1 MKRTKDD
8 LHHRYKNMEGE
19 TMIYFDNSAT
29 TKPYP
34 EVIESFIKVSTDY
47 FGNPSSLHGLGVQ
60 AEKLLSAAR
69 KQMAE
74 LLKVKSSEI
83 YFTSGGTESNNLA
96 IKGVA
101 QAYANRGKHI
111 ITTAIE
117 HPSVGDAC
125 HSLEEQGFELTY
137 LPVDEQG
144 RISLSELELALREDT
159 ILVSIMHVNNE
170 VGSIQPIAEIGS
182 LLKRYPKALFHVDH
196 VQGAGKV
203 DLPIR
208 ENNIDLCSI
217 SGHKVH
223 GLKGTGILY
232 IRDGVRIQSLFHGGN
247 QETKIRSGTENVAG
261 IVALSKAFRI
271 SMNNQ
276 QLYHDK
282 MQQIRDYLYDGLMKM
297 DGVLVNSPL
306 NGALHILNFSVP
318 GIKSE
323 VLLHAL
329 EAEGIVVST
338 TSACSSKKRTSSKT
352 VEAMF
357 HDSVRSESV
366 IRISTTYSNQLE
378 EAEKVLAAIQKIVAN
393 LEKIMR
399 VAK

>member
-1 MKRTKDD
+1 
-8 LHHRYKNMEGE
+8 
-19 TMIYFDNSAT
+19 MIYFDNSAT

-34 EVIESFIKVSTDY
+34 EVIDSFIKVSTDY

-60 AEKLLSAAR
+60 SEKLLSAAR
-69 KQMAE
+69 KQIAE

-101 QAYANRGKHI
+101 HAYANRGKHI
-111 ITTAIE
+111 ITTVIE

-125 HSLEEQGFELTY
+125 HSLEEQGYELTY
-137 LPVDEQG
+137 LPVDEDGQ
-144 RISLSELELALREDT
+144 ISLSDLELALREDT

-170 VGSIQPIAEIGS
+170 VGSIQPIAEIGK
-182 LLKRYPKALFHVDH
+182 LLKRHPNTLFHVDH

-203 DLPIR
+203 HLTIKDS
-208 ENNIDLCSI
+208 NVDLCTI

-232 IRDGVRIQSLFHGGN
+232 IREDVRIQSLFHGGN

-261 IVALSKAFRI
+261 IVALSKALRI

-276 QLYHDK
+276 LLYHDN
-282 MQQIRDYLYDGLMKM
+282 MQQIRDYLYNGLMEM
-297 DGVLVNSPL
+297 AGVLVNSPL
-306 NGALHILNFSVP
+306 KGAPHILNFSVP
-318 GIKSE
+318 GLKSE

-329 EAEGIVVST
+329 EEDAIYVST
-338 TSACSSKKRTSSKT
+338 TSACSSKKRTASKT

-357 HDSVRSESV
+357 HNSTRSESV
-366 IRISTTYSNQLE
+366 IRISTTYSNELE
-378 EAEKVLAAIQKIVAN
+378 EAKKVLVAIQKIVAN

>member
-1 MKRTKDD
+1 
-8 LHHRYKNMEGE
+8 
-19 TMIYFDNSAT
+19 MIYFDNSAT

-144 RISLSELELALREDT
+144 RISLSDLELALREDT

-182 LLKRYPKALFHVDH
+182 LLKRYPKVLFHVDH

-208 ENNIDLCSI
+208 ESNIDLCSI

-282 MQQIRDYLYDGLMKM
+282 MQQIRDYLYEGLMKM

-306 NGALHILNFSVP
+306 NGVLHILNFSVP
-318 GIKSE
+318 GLKSE

>member
-1 MKRTKDD
+1 
-8 LHHRYKNMEGE
+8 
-19 TMIYFDNSAT
+19 MIYFDNSAT

-34 EVIESFIKVSTDY
+34 EVIDSFIKVSTDY

-60 AEKLLSAAR
+60 SEKLLSAAR
-69 KQMAE
+69 KQIAE

-101 QAYANRGKHI
+101 HAYANRGKHI
-111 ITTAIE
+111 ITTVIE

-125 HSLEEQGFELTY
+125 HSLEEQGYELTY
-137 LPVDEQG
+137 LPVDEDGQ
-144 RISLSELELALREDT
+144 ISLSDLELALREDT

-170 VGSIQPIAEIGS
+170 VGSIQPIAEIGK
-182 LLKRYPKALFHVDH
+182 LLKRHPNTLFHVDH

-203 DLPIR
+203 HLTIKDS
-208 ENNIDLCSI
+208 NVDLCTI

-232 IRDGVRIQSLFHGGN
+232 IREDVRIQSLFHGGN

-261 IVALSKAFRI
+261 IVALSKALRI

-276 QLYHDK
+276 LLYHDN
-282 MQQIRDYLYDGLMKM
+282 MQQIRDYLYNGLMEM
-297 DGVLVNSPL
+297 DGVMVNSPL
-306 NGALHILNFSVP
+306 KGAPHILNFSVP
-318 GIKSE
+318 GLKSE

-329 EAEGIVVST
+329 EEDAIYVST
-338 TSACSSKKRTSSKT
+338 TSACSSKKRTASKT

-357 HDSVRSESV
+357 HNPARSESV
-366 IRISTTYSNQLE
+366 IRISTTYSNELE
-378 EAEKVLAAIQKIVAN
+378 EAKKVLVAIQKIVAN

>member
-1 MKRTKDD
+1 
-8 LHHRYKNMEGE
+8 
-19 TMIYFDNSAT
+19 MIYFDNSAT

-47 FGNPSSLHGLGVQ
+47 FGNPSSLHGMGVQ
-60 AEKLLSAAR
+60 SEKLLSAAR
-69 KQMAE
+69 KQIAE

-101 QAYANRGKHI
+101 HAYANRGKHI

-125 HSLEEQGFELTY
+125 HSLEEQGFDVTY
-137 LPVDEQG
+137 LPVDENGQ
-144 RISLSELELALREDT
+144 ISLSDLELALREDT

-170 VGSIQPIAEIGS
+170 VGSIQPIVEIGK
-182 LLKRYPKALFHVDH
+182 LLKRHSKILFHVDH

-203 DLPIR
+203 HLPIKDA
-208 ENNIDLCSI
+208 NIDLCTV

-232 IRDGVRIQSLFHGGN
+232 IHEGVRIHSLFHGGN

-261 IVALSKAFRI
+261 IVALSKALRI

-276 QLYHDK
+276 LLYHDK
-282 MQQIRDYLYDGLMKM
+282 MKQIRNYLYNGLMEM
-297 DGVLVNSPL
+297 DGVFVNSPVK
-306 NGALHILNFSVP
+306 GAPHILNFSVP
-318 GIKSE
+318 GLKSE

-329 EAEGIVVST
+329 EEDGIYVST
-338 TSACSSKKRTSSKT
+338 TSACSSKKRTASKT
-352 VEAMF
+352 VDAMF
-357 HDSVRSESV
+357 HNPNRSESV
-366 IRISTTYSNQLE
+366 IRISTTYSNELE